1 MHAQPAGASRG
12 QQQRY
17 ALISDIAARPDQHLV
32 MLTATP
38 HSGKQEEFQS
48 LLGLLNGD
56 FESMDVAT
64 ASQAA
69 RRELAR
75 HFVQRKRAD
84 VEKWLED
91 TPFPTRI
98 PGEIDYKLSK
108 PYAKT
113 LDAIL
118 DFARKLVTGD
128 QDSSRRQRRLH

>member
-1 MHAQPAGASRG
+1 
-12 QQQRY
+12 
-17 ALISDIAARPDQHLV
+17 

-48 LLGLLNGD
+48 LLGLLNRE

-75 HFVQRKRAD
+75 FFVQRKRAD

-128 QDSSRRQRRLH
+128 QESSRRQRRLHYWTALGLLR